1 MAESETPMT
10 SQREVRQRNRG
21 LYWLVALILLGVVG
35 VALLGYTDD
44 RVEEDRSLL
53 DEGAVA
59 PLIDGIEVGGN
70 GAAEGN

>member
-10 SQREVRQRNRG
+10 SRKEVRQRNRG
-21 LYWLVALILLGVVG
+21 LYWLVALIALAVIG

-44 RVEEDRSLL
+44 RVDENRSVL

-59 PLIDGIEVGGN
+59 PLIDGIEVGGS
-70 GAAEGN
+70 GGGGN